1 MLEPK
6 KGRYQQ
12 IIRVDI
18 AYLRDSKM
26 IGFEEVITPDEI
38 HGIPTPKKSRL
49 TQIAPSYKIEH
60 PAKYNSR
67 EFIVLL

>member
-1 MLEPK
+1 MD
-6 KGRYQQ
+6 Y
-12 IIRVDI
+12 
-18 AYLRDSKM
+18 KM

-38 HGIPTPKKSRL
+38 HGISTSKRSRL
-49 TQIAPSYKIEH
+49 TWTASSYKIEH

>member
-1 MLEPK
+1 MD
-6 KGRYQQ
+6 Y
-12 IIRVDI
+12 
-18 AYLRDSKM
+18 KM

-49 TQIAPSYKIEH
+49 TWIAPSYKIEH